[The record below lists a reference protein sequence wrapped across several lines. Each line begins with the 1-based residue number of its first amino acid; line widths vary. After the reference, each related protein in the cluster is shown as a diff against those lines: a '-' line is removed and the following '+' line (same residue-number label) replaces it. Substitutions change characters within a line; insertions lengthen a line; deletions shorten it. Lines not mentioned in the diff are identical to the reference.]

1 MFRKTLRGISI
12 QFLSI
17 FVIIWAPGTY
27 FCAPGTFVTLY
38 LTLYHCIC
46 HIIFLKLHLSN
57 FISRIAFVTFHLSH
71 CICHIAFVTLHL
83 SNYICHSA
91 DITLHLSHC
100 TCYIALVT
108 FHMPHCMCPIC
119 KMVFITLFLFII
131 FFASTYIVSPGPT
144 SRNAVFRSESS
155 STTQLID

>member
-1 MFRKTLRGISI
+1 M
-12 QFLSI
+12 
-17 FVIIWAPGTY
+17 
-27 FCAPGTFVTLY
+27 
-38 LTLYHCIC
+38 
-46 HIIFLKLHLSN
+46 SN

-131 FFASTYIVSPGPT
+131 FFASTYIVNPGPT
-144 SRNAVFRSESS
+144 SRNAVFRSKSS
-155 STTQLID
+155 SITHLIDSFIDSLCKTFQMAIAISLLITFYPDICNVTLET